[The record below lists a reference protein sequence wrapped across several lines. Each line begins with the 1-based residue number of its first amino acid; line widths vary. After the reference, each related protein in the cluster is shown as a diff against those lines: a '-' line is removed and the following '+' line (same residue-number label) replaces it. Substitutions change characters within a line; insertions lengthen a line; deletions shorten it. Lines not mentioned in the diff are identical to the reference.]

1 MYSIIDGQNNACVVA
16 TQIKKASSKKGMN
29 AGKFTGKF
37 FGDFCNV
44 LSFYVHIINPFYFY
58 LQRGGVTA
66 LLAIKYDEL
75 LVGSGD
81 GTVCIVVDQTT
92 KPSSFKKPT
101 HDGVPKTVSEP
112 TKPCLR
118 EVLLLILNNAFYERP

>member
-1 MYSIIDGQNNACVVA
+1 MLLFFVSTTFKLGQKNV
-16 TQIKKASSKKGMN
+16 KKNVGFLEDFGILLS
-29 AGKFTGKF
+29 KFTDLNEGENLILY
-37 FGDFCNV
+37 CLIQV
-44 LSFYVHIINPFYFY
+44 LTVF
-58 LQRGGVTA
+58 LGGVTA

-92 KPSSFKKPT
+92 KPSNFKKPT

-118 EVLLLILNNAFYERP
+118 EVYIFLAFFSF

>member
-1 MYSIIDGQNNACVVA
+1 MDKIMPVLWLPKSKRLPL
-16 TQIKKASSKKGMN
+16 KKEWMLGSLQ
-29 AGKFTGKF
+29 
-37 FGDFCNV
+37 V
-44 LSFYVHIINPFYFY
+44 SFLGFLQYPLILCIINPFYFY

-118 EVLLLILNNAFYERP
+118 EVLLLILMLFMKDPKMNYILW

>member
-1 MYSIIDGQNNACVVA
+1 MEDFGILLS
-16 TQIKKASSKKGMN
+16 
-29 AGKFTGKF
+29 KFTDLNEGENLILY
-37 FGDFCNV
+37 CLIQV
-44 LSFYVHIINPFYFY
+44 LTVF
-58 LQRGGVTA
+58 LGGVTA

-92 KPSSFKKPT
+92 KPSNFKKPT

-118 EVLLLILNNAFYERP
+118 EVFFLILCFLKFGLFEKHTKFEKIFLMVLTLTK

>member
-1 MYSIIDGQNNACVVA
+1 MQCPLILC
-16 TQIKKASSKKGMN
+16 
-29 AGKFTGKF
+29 
-37 FGDFCNV
+37 
-44 LSFYVHIINPFYFY
+44 IINPFYFY

-118 EVLLLILNNAFYERP
+118 EVLLLILNNAMKDPIKWITYILW

>member
-1 MYSIIDGQNNACVVA
+1 MNSIIDGQNNACVVA

-37 FGDFCNV
+37 FLAFLQCP
-44 LSFYVHIINPFYFY
+44 LTLCIINPFYFY
-58 LQRGGVTA
+58 LQQGGVTA

-92 KPSSFKKPT
+92 KPSNFRKPT

-118 EVLLLILNNAFYERP
+118 EVLILILNML